1 MVKSNLLMESKYIR
15 SSKDKPCLVMLEG
28 CMPENNSVEFMH
40 LNSNGMKPLDIQGVY
55 ACLNCR
61 DIINDER
68 KVEPPYEK
76 EWLELQELRAVVRTQ
91 RIMLRNGLLG
101 CLKL

>member
-1 MVKSNLLMESKYIR
+1 MDSKYIR
-15 SSKDKPCLVMLEG
+15 SSRDKPCQVMLEG

-61 DIINDER
+61 DIINGER
-68 KVEPPYEK
+68 IVEPPYEK

-91 RIMLRNGLLG
+91 RIMHRNGLLG

>member
-1 MVKSNLLMESKYIR
+1 MVKSNILMESKYIR
-15 SSKDKPCLVMLEG
+15 SSKDKPCQVMLEG

-68 KVEPPYEK
+68 NVAPPYEK
-76 EWLELQELRAVVRTQ
+76 ELLEFQQLRAVIRTQ
-91 RIMLRNGLLG
+91 RIMHRNGLLG

>member
-1 MVKSNLLMESKYIR
+1 MESKYIR
-15 SSKDKPCLVMLEG
+15 SSRDKPCQVMLEG

-40 LNSNGMKPLDIQGVY
+40 LDSNGMKPLDIQGMY

-61 DIINDER
+61 DIINGER
-68 KVEPPYEK
+68 IVEPPYEK

-91 RIMLRNGLLG
+91 RI
-101 CLKL
+101 

>member
-15 SSKDKPCLVMLEG
+15 SSKDKPCQVMLEG

-61 DIINDER
+61 DIINGER
-68 KVEPPYEK
+68 IVEPPYEK

-91 RIMLRNGLLG
+91 RIMHRNGLLG

>member
-1 MVKSNLLMESKYIR
+1 MDSKYIR
-15 SSKDKPCLVMLEG
+15 SSRDKPCQVMLEG

-40 LNSNGMKPLDIQGVY
+40 LSSNGMKPLDIQGVY

-61 DIINDER
+61 DIINGER
-68 KVEPPYEK
+68 IVEPPYEK

-91 RIMLRNGLLG
+91 RIMHRNGLLG

>member
-1 MVKSNLLMESKYIR
+1 MVKSNLLMQSKYIR
-15 SSKDKPCLVMLEG
+15 SSKDKPCQVMLEG

-40 LNSNGMKPLDIQGVY
+40 LNSNGMKPLDIQGMY

-61 DIINDER
+61 HIINGER
-68 KVEPPYEK
+68 EVDPPYD
-76 EWLELQELRAVVRTQ
+76 QDFLRTKAMEAVIRTQ
-91 RIMLRNGLLG
+91 RIMHRNGLLS

>member
-1 MVKSNLLMESKYIR
+1 MESKYIR
-15 SSKDKPCLVMLEG
+15 SSRDKPCQVMLEG

-40 LNSNGMKPLDIQGVY
+40 LDSNGMKPLDIQGMY

-61 DIINDER
+61 DIINGER
-68 KVEPPYEK
+68 IVQPPYEK
-76 EWLELQELRAVVRTQ
+76 EWLELQELRAVIRTQ
-91 RIMLRNGLLG
+91 RIMHRNGLLG

>member
-1 MVKSNLLMESKYIR
+1 
-15 SSKDKPCLVMLEG
+15 
-28 CMPENNSVEFMH
+28 
-40 LNSNGMKPLDIQGVY
+40 MKPLDIQGMY

-61 DIINDER
+61 DIINGER

-76 EWLELQELRAVVRTQ
+76 EWLEVQQLRAVIRTQ
-91 RIMLRNGLLG
+91 RIMHRNGLLG

>member
-1 MVKSNLLMESKYIR
+1 MESKYIR
-15 SSKDKPCLVMLEG
+15 SSKDKPCQVMLEG

-61 DIINDER
+61 DIINGER
-68 KVEPPYEK
+68 IVEPPYEK

-91 RIMLRNGLLG
+91 RIMHRNGLLG

>member
-1 MVKSNLLMESKYIR
+1 
-15 SSKDKPCLVMLEG
+15 MLEG

-61 DIINDER
+61 DIINGER
-68 KVEPPYEK
+68 IVEPPYEK

-91 RIMLRNGLLG
+91 RIMHRNGLLG

>member
-1 MVKSNLLMESKYIR
+1 LESKYIR
-15 SSKDKPCLVMLEG
+15 SSKDKPCQVMLEG

-40 LNSNGMKPLDIQGVY
+40 LNSNGMKPLDIQGMY

-61 DIINDER
+61 DIVNGSR
-68 KVEPPYEK
+68 QVEPPYEK
-76 EWLELQELRAVVRTQ
+76 EWLELQQLRGVIRTQ
-91 RIMLRNGLLG
+91 RIMHRNGLLS

>member
-1 MVKSNLLMESKYIR
+1 MESKYIR
-15 SSKDKPCLVMLEG
+15 SSRDKPCQVMLEG

-40 LNSNGMKPLDIQGVY
+40 LDSNGMKPLDIQGMY

-61 DIINDER
+61 DIINGER
-68 KVEPPYEK
+68 IVEPPYEK
-76 EWLELQELRAVVRTQ
+76 EWLELQQLRAVIRTQ
-91 RIMLRNGLLG
+91 RIMHRNGLLG

>member
-1 MVKSNLLMESKYIR
+1 MVKSNILMESKYIR
-15 SSKDKPCLVMLEG
+15 SSKDKPCQVMLEG

-40 LNSNGMKPLDIQGVY
+40 LNSNGMKPVDIQGVY

-61 DIINDER
+61 DIINGER
-68 KVEPPYEK
+68 KVEPSYEK
-76 EWLELQELRAVVRTQ
+76 EWLEVQQLRAVIRTQ
-91 RIMLRNGLLG
+91 RIMHRNGLLG

>member
-1 MVKSNLLMESKYIR
+1 MESKYIR
-15 SSKDKPCLVMLEG
+15 SSRDKPCQVMLEG

-61 DIINDER
+61 DIINGER
-68 KVEPPYEK
+68 IVEPPYEK

-91 RIMLRNGLLG
+91 RIMHRNGLLG

>member
-1 MVKSNLLMESKYIR
+1 M
-15 SSKDKPCLVMLEG
+15 KPCQVMLEG

-40 LNSNGMKPLDIQGVY
+40 LNSNGMKPLDIQGIY

-61 DIINDER
+61 DIINGVR
-68 KVEPPYEK
+68 QVEPAYEK
-76 EWLELQELRAVVRTQ
+76 EWLELQELRAVIRTQ
-91 RIMLRNGLLG
+91 RIMHRNGLLG